1 MAVRV
6 RLKETASM
14 YWLKSATVG
23 DVPPIFGRHVGT
35 TTVIAAIAGVGP
47 MTLDL
52 MGQVVGVS
60 EWLRDD
66 LRRLDQHGVLYSYAV
81 PVMRRRPRVWGLNK
95 SHKAF
100 FWTDALAKKMWE
112 TCVAPTISGNV
123 TTPFIMLPKF
133 RREASGAEHIWR
145 GNYAGK
151 VLHLLAQSEQRDIRK
166 SAIEEFFEL
175 EHYSHAYAKILDR
188 LQAFGLITSRY
199 DGTERFLGFNEAHPV
214 GPELR
219 EYILWLNRH
228 HFPEYQEMNRFYSMR
243 VRKNFYGRSGR
254 PRKSKMLREFAKRA
268 VSPYFDASESRFG
281 ND

>member
-14 YWLKSATVG
+14 YWLKSAKLG
-23 DVPPIFGRHVGT
+23 DVPPVFGRHVGT
-35 TTVIAAIAGVGP
+35 TTVIAAMAAIGP

-52 MGQVVGVS
+52 MEQVVVVS
-60 EWLRDD
+60 GWLRDD
-66 LRRLDQHGVLYSYAV
+66 LRRLEEHGILYSYTV
-81 PVMRRRPRVWGLNK
+81 DVMRRKPRVWGINK

-100 FWTDALAKKMWE
+100 PLVDALAKKMWAA
-112 TCVAPTISGNV
+112 CVAPTMQRKV
-123 TTPFIMLPKF
+123 TTPFVMLRQF
-133 RREASGAEHIWR
+133 RREASGAEHLWR

-166 SAIEEFFEL
+166 TAIEELFEL
-175 EHYSHAYAKILDR
+175 EHYHQAYAKVLDR
-188 LQAFGLITSRY
+188 LEAFGLITSRY
-199 DGTERFLGFNEAHPV
+199 DGTERYLGFNEAHPL

-254 PRKSKMLREFAKRA
+254 PRKSKLLREFALRA
-268 VSPYFDASESRFG
+268 VLPDFEEMEAD
-281 ND
+281 